1 MALGVGSEVVDVE
14 QVATVPRA
22 LRIPCRAVVRV
33 DSTGG
38 SFVSL
43 VELRSRRGEIL
54 YTTRHQAGAGS
65 AVEAALWGAYHA
77 HSAAHTLG
85 VRSLDVYLSEPD
97 AVDILA
103 RRTQAPEG
111 ASKAFFWARTSAR
124 KLSRVNYHEISDA
137 IRDEMRQLVLTRE
150 PVLPPTSTR
159 TLSLFGGETA
169 A

>member
-1 MALGVGSEVVDVE
+1 ME
-14 QVATVPRA
+14 QAVAVPRA
-22 LRIPCRAVVRV
+22 VRIPCRAVVRV
-33 DSTGG
+33 DGTGG

-54 YTTRHQAGAGS
+54 YTTRHQARAAS

-97 AVDILA
+97 AVGILA

-111 ASKAFFWARTSAR
+111 ASKALFWARTSAR
-124 KLSRVNYHEISDA
+124 KLNRVSYYEISNA
-137 IRDEMRQLVLTRE
+137 VRDEMRQLVLTRE
-150 PVLPPTSTR
+150 PVVPPASTR